1 MPMAW
6 FAPLFILFQ
15 VAKGSHIYSD
25 WNPWHGCTKVSP
37 GCKYCYVYRQDAMY
51 GAEVSSSVVR
61 KTANFALPL
70 GRKRDKSFKIAP
82 GSVVFTCFTSDFLV
96 EGADPWRADAWA
108 MMRERSDCMFFFFTK
123 RIDRLANCVPDDWGR
138 GYPNVVI
145 GCTIENQALA
155 NFRLPIFL
163 DFPIAHRA
171 IIVAPLL
178 GQVSLEPYLDACI
191 EEVAVSGE
199 SGTDARVCDYNWVL
213 DIRRQCLDKEIPFRF
228 HQTGAKL
235 LKDGKLYRIPRRF
248 QIAQARKAGI
258 DYKIGKDGHPL

>member
-1 MPMAW
+1 
-6 FAPLFILFQ
+6 
-15 VAKGSHIYSD
+15 
-25 WNPWHGCTKVSP
+25 
-37 GCKYCYVYRQDAMY
+37 MY
-51 GAEVSSSVVR
+51 GAESSSSLVR

-70 GRKRDKSFKIAP
+70 RRKRDKSFKIAP
-82 GSVVFTCFTSDFLV
+82 GSAVFTCFTSDFLV

-108 MMRERSDCMFFFFTK
+108 MMRERLDCTFFFFTK

-145 GCTIENQALA
+145 GCTIENQTLA
-155 NFRLPIFL
+155 NYRLPIFL

-178 GQVSLEPYLDACI
+178 GPVSLEPYLDACI

-199 SGTDARVCDYNWVL
+199 SGPDARVCDYNWVL
-213 DIRRQCLDKEIPFRF
+213 DIRRQCIEKEIPFRF

-235 LKDGKLYRIPRRF
+235 LKEGKLYRIPRRF
-248 QIAQARKAGI
+248 QISQARKAGI
-258 DYKIGKDGHPL
+258 DYKIGNDGHPL